1 MKTVS
6 IDDYI
11 LEHSDKE
18 PDYLAAI
25 NRDTWLRQINPRM
38 ISGHLQGRVLSMI
51 AKMIRPARILEL
63 GTFTGYSALCLAEG
77 LDDNGRLDTIEID
90 DELEDVIRNN
100 IARSPFADKITLH
113 VGDALEIIPKL
124 GMKYDLVF
132 LDADKS
138 AYSLHYE
145 AALEALKPGGFILA
159 DNTLWSG
166 KVVEAAHHHNDKQ
179 THEILHFNDSLVN
192 DERVEQVI
200 LPLRDGL
207 TIIRKKLK
215 VKR

>member
-1 MKTVS
+1 MS

-11 LEHSDKE
+11 LEHSEKE

-77 LDDNGRLDTIEID
+77 LADNGRLDTIEID

-113 VGDALEIIPKL
+113 VGDALEIVPNL

-138 AYSLHYE
+138 VYTKHYE

-179 THEILHFNDSLVN
+179 THEILHFNEYLAN

>member
-138 AYSLHYE
+138 A
-145 AALEALKPGGFILA
+145 
-159 DNTLWSG
+159 
-166 KVVEAAHHHNDKQ
+166 
-179 THEILHFNDSLVN
+179 
-192 DERVEQVI
+192 
-200 LPLRDGL
+200 
-207 TIIRKKLK
+207 
-215 VKR
+215 